1 MGRHCFFTTARDGKL
16 KEYIH
21 WHDNIFPEVC
31 AGLRAAGITSLTIYN
46 QPGTNVLVMNI
57 HTAGDLDLDKAIGSD
72 SAYQKNPRCQEWE
85 ELMKTDF
92 HHGWTEL
99 KEIHASDREWNKQLG
114 ASRVNAWSFAIAIAR
129 AAPSRHV
136 VLHSFSFDC
145 RSCVRVCVCE
155 CVCVLR

>member
-114 ASRVNAWSFAIAIAR
+114 ASRINA
-129 AAPSRHV
+129 
-136 VLHSFSFDC
+136 
-145 RSCVRVCVCE
+145 
-155 CVCVLR
+155 